1 MRRAMERY
9 DALAIEEKWQ
19 RVWAEERAF
28 EVPTRA
34 GVTFTNMVIVSLGGQ
49 GTINRVINNT
59 GGPANS
65 TTQTVYLTNY
75 P

>member
-1 MRRAMERY
+1 M
-9 DALAIEEKWQ
+9 
-19 RVWAEERAF
+19 
-28 EVPTRA
+28 
-34 GVTFTNMVIVSLGGQ
+34 VTVSLGGI

-59 GGPANS
+59 GGTANS

>member
-1 MRRAMERY
+1 
-9 DALAIEEKWQ
+9 
-19 RVWAEERAF
+19 
-28 EVPTRA
+28 
-34 GVTFTNMVIVSLGGQ
+34 VTFTNMVIVSLGGQ

-65 TTQTVYLTNY
+65 TTQIVYLTNY